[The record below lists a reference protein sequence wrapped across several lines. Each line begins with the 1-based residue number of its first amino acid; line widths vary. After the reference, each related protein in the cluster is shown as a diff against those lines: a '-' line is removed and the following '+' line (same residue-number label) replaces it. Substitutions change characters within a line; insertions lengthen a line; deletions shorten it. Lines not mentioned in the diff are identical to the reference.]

1 MAAVFQQLQG
11 VVWLGLSV
19 AVGVVLLAGFLR
31 SPSFKGWLGELKV
44 KRWLDKGLDQSTY
57 RCAHNITLRLAD
69 GSTTQID
76 HVVVSPFGLFVVE
89 TKHMQGW
96 IFGSE
101 KQPTWTQT
109 IFRHRSS
116 FQNPLHQNWRHIKAL
131 EEVLQLPSQYLHS
144 VVVFTGDC
152 QFKTRMPNH
161 VTMGYDCIRWVQS
174 HTDVV
179 LDDAEVIRLT
189 QHLARK
195 RLQATRATHR
205 AHVAHVQER
214 QTQPRKKV
222 MPSKVAVVRKEPPL
236 VRRSPALAPTEK
248 VLSVRAAKSVA
259 ETQSPS
265 QEQCPVC
272 SHSLVQ
278 RSLPDKHG
286 APQYFVRCGRFPH
299 CRFLRTEET
308 VAA

>member
-1 MAAVFQQLQG
+1 MEVVFQQLQG
-11 VVWLGLSV
+11 VVWLGLGV
-19 AVGVVLLAGFLR
+19 AVGVSLLAGFLR
-31 SPSFKGWLGELKV
+31 SPVFKGWLGEFKV
-44 KRWLDKGLDQSTY
+44 KRWLDKDLDQSIY

-131 EEVLQLPSQYLHS
+131 EEVLQLPLQHLHS
-144 VVVFTGDC
+144 VIVFTGNC
-152 QFKTRMPNH
+152 QFKTTMPNH
-161 VTMGYDCIRWVQS
+161 VTMGHDCIRWIQS

-179 LDDAEVIRLT
+179 LDDAEVARLM
-189 QHLARK
+189 QQLAHK
-195 RLQATRATHR
+195 RLQATRATHQ
-205 AHVAHVQER
+205 AHVVHVQER
-214 QTQPRKKV
+214 RKKV

-236 VRRSPALAPTEK
+236 VHRSPALAPTEDARP
-248 VLSVRAAKSVA
+248 VRVAKPAA
-259 ETQSPS
+259 ETQLPS
-265 QEQCPVC
+265 QEQCPAC
-272 SHSLVQ
+272 SHGLVR

-286 APQYFVRCGRFPH
+286 IPQYFVRCGRFPH
-299 CRFLRTEET
+299 CRFLRTEE
-308 VAA
+308 AAAA